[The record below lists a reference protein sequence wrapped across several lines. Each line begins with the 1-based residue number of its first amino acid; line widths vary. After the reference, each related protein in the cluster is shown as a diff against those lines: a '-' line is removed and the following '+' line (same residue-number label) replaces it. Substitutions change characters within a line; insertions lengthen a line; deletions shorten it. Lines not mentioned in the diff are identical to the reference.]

1 MMSLY
6 TTAVL
11 SCAMRMRVKSP
22 DTMNYGINTWPNVY
36 KRLRRVYGFSHVCTF
51 RGEFEKQSSSRAAN
65 SHGNREQKDEGK
77 GLFVSNSP
85 RMDIS
90 IRGSFPIGTE
100 RVAFHTC
107 FVPLRISCFV
117 CLVYVSLCKTMCMYV
132 VWQQVKGKKAKAL
145 PAVEEEEMEVEQV
158 EVKSKKKSKKEGEY
172 FYHPLPTSICT

>member
-1 MMSLY
+1 
-6 TTAVL
+6 
-11 SCAMRMRVKSP
+11 MRVKSP

-51 RGEFEKQSSSRAAN
+51 RGEFARSEKQSSSRAAN

-107 FVPLRISCFV
+107 FASTHFVFCVSSVRISV
-117 CLVYVSLCKTMCMYV
+117 
-132 VWQQVKGKKAKAL
+132 
-145 PAVEEEEMEVEQV
+145 
-158 EVKSKKKSKKEGEY
+158 
-172 FYHPLPTSICT
+172 